1 MFELSDQT
9 PGSRVMAEVIGYES
23 IALGVPIDRPN
34 VKSELDRFIQSL
46 QSSGQ
51 LTAIINRSGLRG
63 VASK

>member
-1 MFELSDQT
+1 
-9 PGSRVMAEVIGYES
+9 MAEVIGYES